1 MVQRYRVKVNRAGI
15 FFTGVTIFLGVSA
28 VNTSNNLLY
37 LVVSFLLSFMLLS
50 GMLSLYNLRGLS
62 LELIPPKEV
71 YAQRAENFKLILK
84 NQKRF
89 PSFTLLVEAQGSRAF
104 FPILKKEEVGFI
116 TLKYPRRGY
125 YDKIS
130 VRVSS
135 SFPVG
140 LFERFFYMD
149 VPINLVVYPH
159 PMAVSK
165 RIRVEGLQRG
175 EWLTVGRKR
184 GYEHLH
190 SVREYMGE
198 PVKLI
203 HWKLSAKVGKL
214 YVKDFLAEESP
225 PVVLSL
231 DMVDGTLEDKLSK
244 LAYLVLEYSKKGTP
258 VGLRLDGTYL
268 EPALG
273 EEHKRRMLRELALFG
288 DSPRVRT

>member
-15 FFTGVTIFLGVSA
+15 FFTGVTIFLRLIRGKYLQQSA
-28 VNTSNNLLY
+28 LFGGLLFAIFY
-37 LVVSFLLSFMLLS
+37 ATLGHALPLQPE
-50 GMLSLYNLRGLS
+50 GLS
-62 LELIPPKEV
+62 LELVPPKEV

-89 PSFTLLVEAQGSRAF
+89 PSFTILVEAQGSRAF

-116 TLKYPRRGY
+116 TLKFPRRGY

-175 EWLTVGRKR
+175 EWLTVGRRR
-184 GYEHLH
+184 GL
-190 SVREYMGE
+190 
-198 PVKLI
+198 
-203 HWKLSAKVGKL
+203 
-214 YVKDFLAEESP
+214 
-225 PVVLSL
+225 
-231 DMVDGTLEDKLSK
+231 
-244 LAYLVLEYSKKGTP
+244 
-258 VGLRLDGTYL
+258 
-268 EPALG
+268 
-273 EEHKRRMLRELALFG
+273 
-288 DSPRVRT
+288 

>member
-50 GMLSLYNLRGLS
+50 GMLSLYNLKGLS

-71 YAQRAENFKLILK
+71 FAQRAENFKLILK

-89 PSFTLLVEAQGSRAF
+89 PSFSLSVEAQGSRAF

-116 TLKYPRRGY
+116 TLKFPRRGY

-149 VPINLVVYPH
+149 VPLNLVVYPY
-159 PMAVSK
+159 PIAVSK
-165 RIRVEGLQRG
+165 NIRVEGLQRG
-175 EWLTVGRKR
+175 EWLIVGRRR

-231 DMVDGTLEDKLSK
+231 DMVDGGLEDKLSK

-258 VGLRLDGTYL
+258 VGLRLDGIYL

-288 DSPRVRT
+288 DSPRVRA

>member
-1 MVQRYRVKVNRAGI
+1 MVRRYRVKVNRAGV

-37 LVVSFLLSFMLLS
+37 FVVSFLLSFMLLS
-50 GMLSLYNLRGLS
+50 GMLSLYNLKGLS

-71 YAQRAENFKLILK
+71 YAQKAENFKLILK

-104 FPILKKEEVGFI
+104 FPILEKEEVGFI
-116 TLKYPRRGY
+116 TLKFPRRGY
-125 YDKIS
+125 YDKLS

-140 LFERFFYMD
+140 LFERFFHTD
-149 VPINLVVYPH
+149 VPVNLVVYPY

-175 EWLTVGRKR
+175 EWLTVGRRR

-231 DMVDGTLEDKLSK
+231 DMVEGTIEDKLSK
-244 LAYLVLEYSKKGTP
+244 LSYLVLEYSKRGTP

-273 EEHKRRMLRELALFG
+273 EEHKRKMLRELALFG
-288 DSPRVRT
+288 DSPGVRA

>member
-62 LELIPPKEV
+62 LELVPPKEV
-71 YAQRAENFKLILK
+71 YAQWAENFKLILK

-104 FPILKKEEVGFI
+104 FPILKKEEVGSI
-116 TLKYPRRGY
+116 TLKFPKRGY

-149 VPINLVVYPH
+149 VPLNLVVYPY
-159 PMAVSK
+159 PIAVSK
-165 RIRVEGLQRG
+165 NIRVEGLQRG
-175 EWLTVGRKR
+175 EWLTVGRRK

-231 DMVDGTLEDKLSK
+231 DMVDGTIEDKLSK
-244 LAYLVLEYSKKGTP
+244 LAYLVLEYSKKSTP

-288 DSPRVRT
+288 DSSGVRA

>member
-15 FFTGVTIFLGVSA
+15 FFTGVTVFLGLSA
-28 VNTSNNLLY
+28 LNTSNNLLY

-50 GMLSLYNLRGLS
+50 GMLSLYNLKGLS

-71 YAQRAENFKLILK
+71 FAQRAENFRLILK

-89 PSFTLLVEAQGSRAF
+89 PSFSLSVEAQGSRAF
-104 FPILKKEEVGFI
+104 FPILEKEDVGFI
-116 TLKYPRRGY
+116 TLKFPKSGY

-130 VRVSS
+130 VKVSS

-149 VPINLVVYPH
+149 VPVNLVVYPY

-165 RIRVEGLQRG
+165 NIRVERLQRG
-175 EWLTVGRKR
+175 EWLTVGRRR

-190 SVREYMGE
+190 SIREYMGE
-198 PVKLI
+198 PAKLI

-214 YVKDFLAEESP
+214 YVKDFLAEENP

-258 VGLRLDGTYL
+258 VGLRLDGIYL

-288 DSPRVRT
+288 DSPGVRA

>member
-1 MVQRYRVKVNRAGI
+1 
-15 FFTGVTIFLGVSA
+15 
-28 VNTSNNLLY
+28 
-37 LVVSFLLSFMLLS
+37 MLLS
-50 GMLSLYNLRGLS
+50 GMLSLYNLKGLS
-62 LELIPPKEV
+62 LELVPPKEV
-71 YAQRAENFKLILK
+71 FAQKAENFRLILK

-89 PSFTLLVEAQGSRAF
+89 LSFSLLVEAQGSRAF

-116 TLKYPRRGY
+116 TLKFPRRGY
-125 YDKIS
+125 YDKLS

-140 LFERFFYMD
+140 LFERFFHTD
-149 VPINLVVYPH
+149 VPVNLVVYPY
-159 PMAVSK
+159 PMAISK

-175 EWLTVGRKR
+175 EWLTVGRRR

-214 YVKDFLAEESP
+214 YVKDLLAEESP

-231 DMVDGTLEDKLSK
+231 DMVDGGLEDKLSK
-244 LAYLVLEYSKKGTP
+244 LAYLVLEYSRKGTP

-268 EPALG
+268 EPAVG

-288 DSPRVRT
+288 DSPGVRA

>member
-1 MVQRYRVKVNRAGI
+1 
-15 FFTGVTIFLGVSA
+15 
-28 VNTSNNLLY
+28 

-50 GMLSLYNLRGLS
+50 GMLSLYNLKGLS
-62 LELIPPKEV
+62 LELVPPKEV
-71 YAQRAENFKLILK
+71 FAQRAENFKLILK

-89 PSFTLLVEAQGSRAF
+89 PSFTLLVEAQGSKAF
-104 FPILKKEEVGFI
+104 FPILKKEEVGSI
-116 TLKYPRRGY
+116 TLKFPKRGY

-149 VPINLVVYPH
+149 VPLNLVVYPY
-159 PMAVSK
+159 PIAVSK
-165 RIRVEGLQRG
+165 SIRVEGLQRG
-175 EWLTVGRKR
+175 EWLTVRRRK

-231 DMVDGTLEDKLSK
+231 DMVDGGLEDKLSK
-244 LAYLVLEYSKKGTP
+244 LAYLVLEYSKRGTP
-258 VGLRLDGTYL
+258 VGLRLEGTYF

-273 EEHKRRMLRELALFG
+273 EEHKRKMLRELALFG
-288 DSPRVRT
+288 DSPRVRA

>member
-1 MVQRYRVKVNRAGI
+1 MVQRYRVKVNRAGV

-50 GMLSLYNLRGLS
+50 GMLSLYNLKGLS

-71 YAQRAENFKLILK
+71 FAQRPENFKLILK

-89 PSFTLLVEAQGSRAF
+89 PSFTISVEAQGSRAF

-116 TLKYPRRGY
+116 TLKFPRRGY

-140 LFERFFYMD
+140 LFERFFHMD
-149 VPINLVVYPH
+149 VPINLVVYPY

-165 RIRVEGLQRG
+165 NIRVEGLQRG
-175 EWLTVGRKR
+175 EWLSVGRRR

-203 HWKLSAKVGKL
+203 HWKLSAKVGKF
-214 YVKDFLAEESP
+214 YVKDFSAEESP

-231 DMVDGTLEDKLSK
+231 DMVDGTLEDRLSK
-244 LAYLVLEYSKKGTP
+244 LTYLVLEYSKKATP
-258 VGLRLDGTYL
+258 VGLRLDGVYL

-288 DSPRVRT
+288 DSPRVRA

>member
-1 MVQRYRVKVNRAGI
+1 MVRRYRVKVNRAGI
-15 FFTGVTIFLGVSA
+15 FFTGVTIFLGISA

-50 GMLSLYNLRGLS
+50 GMLSLYNLKGLS
-62 LELIPPKEV
+62 LELVPPKEV
-71 YAQRAENFKLILK
+71 FAQRAENFRFILK

-104 FPILKKEEVGFI
+104 FPILKKEEVGSI
-116 TLKYPRRGY
+116 TLKFPKRGY

-149 VPINLVVYPH
+149 VPLNLVVYPY
-159 PMAVSK
+159 PIAVSK
-165 RIRVEGLQRG
+165 NIRVEGLQRG
-175 EWLTVGRKR
+175 EWLTVRRRK

-231 DMVDGTLEDKLSK
+231 DMVEGTLEDKLSK
-244 LAYLVLEYSKKGTP
+244 LAYLVLEYSRKGTP
-258 VGLRLDGTYL
+258 VGLRLDGIYL
-268 EPALG
+268 EPAVG
-273 EEHKRRMLRELALFG
+273 EEHKRKMLRELALFG
-288 DSPRVRT
+288 DSPRVRA

>member
-1 MVQRYRVKVNRAGI
+1 MVQRYRVKVNRAGV

-50 GMLSLYNLRGLS
+50 GMLSLYNLKGLS
-62 LELIPPKEV
+62 LELVPPKEV
-71 YAQRAENFKLILK
+71 YAQRAENFRLILK

-89 PSFTLLVEAQGSRAF
+89 PSFTLLVEAQGSKAF

-116 TLKYPRRGY
+116 TLKFPRRGY

-130 VRVSS
+130 VKVSS

-149 VPINLVVYPH
+149 VPINLVVYPY
-159 PMAVSK
+159 PIAVSEN
-165 RIRVEGLQRG
+165 IRVEGLKRG
-175 EWLTVGRKR
+175 EWLTVGKKR

-231 DMVDGTLEDKLSK
+231 DMVDG
-244 LAYLVLEYSKKGTP
+244 GF
-258 VGLRLDGTYL
+258 

-288 DSPRVRT
+288 DSPRVRA

>member
-1 MVQRYRVKVNRAGI
+1 MVQRYRVKVNRAGL

-50 GMLSLYNLRGLS
+50 GMLSLYNLKGLS

-71 YAQRAENFKLILK
+71 FAQRAENFKLILK

-89 PSFTLLVEAQGSRAF
+89 PSFSLLVEAQGSRAF
-104 FPILKKEEVGFI
+104 FSILKKEEMSFI
-116 TLKYPRRGY
+116 ILTFPKRGY

-130 VRVSS
+130 VKVSS

-140 LFERFFYMD
+140 LFERFFYVD
-149 VPINLVVYPH
+149 VPVNLVVYPY
-159 PMAVSK
+159 PIAVSK
-165 RIRVEGLQRG
+165 NIRMEGLQRE
-175 EWLTVGRKR
+175 EWMTVGRKR
-184 GYEHLH
+184 GCEHLY

-198 PVKLI
+198 PVRLI

-244 LAYLVLEYSKKGTP
+244 LTYLVLEYLKKGTP
-258 VGLRLDGTYL
+258 VGLKLDGIYL

-288 DSPRVRT
+288 DSSRVRA